1 MCVHGLIDLA
11 THSRIIPSGTP
22 EHALRLRSGG
32 VSASWL
38 LAITLRLDLWEWPTW
53 EVASYL
59 VKTVTEYRGRARF
72 ADLPEVRMNS
82 PRCCSHETFTSL
94 CRAIY
99 AYFFKNGTN
108 CLNFTLP
115 RENDRIYTNV
125 HPLVSVKIYV
135 PLFRYGH
142 IRVWPPSTCAT
153 AGAAAGAIWWLRA
166 SQARETTGSCSST
179 CSQSGSGRA
188 TMRTWT
194 IGR

>member
-72 ADLPEVRMNS
+72 SDLPEVCVINRLLQI
-82 PRCCSHETFTSL
+82 CS
-94 CRAIY
+94 R
-99 AYFFKNGTN
+99 
-108 CLNFTLP
+108 P
-115 RENDRIYTNV
+115 
-125 HPLVSVKIYV
+125 PLSWM
-135 PLFRYGH
+135 H
-142 IRVWPPSTCAT
+142 
-153 AGAAAGAIWWLRA
+153 
-166 SQARETTGSCSST
+166 
-179 CSQSGSGRA
+179 
-188 TMRTWT
+188 
-194 IGR
+194 